1 MGQRGGPNIPL
12 QNLAFAFDPRNPQV
26 SVQSYSSVFGNFIA
40 AAIGA
45 TLAGSGTTI
54 GLLLAAAVDKLNF
67 SNLSSLNI
75 TGSLSIAAWIYPR
88 SFGGGNSARIYDKF
102 QYSPPAGSPAG
113 TSFYIDNNVGVNAI
127 AYSSGILFGT
137 TVRRIDNQVTLNTW
151 QHFAISHLGSAQ
163 TVTFYKN
170 GASIGSSGSTLA
182 PVAATGDSACIG
194 NNFAGQFNFDGTI
207 GTVRVYNRAISAT
220 EVAQIYNS
228 TKSRYGL

>member
-12 QNLAFAFDPRNPQV
+12 EQLQFAFDPKNPKV
-26 SVQSYSSVFGNFIA
+26 SISSYLSIFGQIA
-40 AAIGA
+40 SAIG
-45 TLAGSGTTI
+45 TSLSGTGFTS
-54 GLLLAAAVDKLNF
+54 GMLFSAVADKLNF
-67 SNLSSLNI
+67 ANLSTLNI
-75 TGSLSIAAWIYPR
+75 SGSLSIAAWIYPR
-88 SFGGGNSARIYDKF
+88 SFGGGNAARIYDKF
-102 QYSPPAGSPAG
+102 QYSPPFGAPAG
-113 TSFYIDNNVGVNAI
+113 TSFYIDNNVGTNAI
-127 AYSSGILFGT
+127 GYNSGLLFGT

-151 QHFAISHLGSAQ
+151 QHFAISHNASLS

-182 PVAATGDSACIG
+182 PVAATGSSVCVG
-194 NNFAGQFNFDGTI
+194 NNFAGQYNFDGTI

>member
-12 QNLAFAFDPRNPQV
+12 ENLQFAFDPRNPQV
-26 SVQSYSSVFGNFIA
+26 SVQSYASVFGNFIA

-54 GLLLAAAVDKLNF
+54 GLLLSSAAHMLNF
-67 SNLSSLNI
+67 TNLSSLNI

-102 QYSPPAGSPAG
+102 QYIGLQAG
-113 TSFYIDNNVGVNAI
+113 TSFYIDNSLGINSI
-127 AYSSGILFGT
+127 AVSSGVLLGT
-137 TVRRIDNQVTLNTW
+137 NVSRLNNQVTLNTW
-151 QHFAISHLGSAQ
+151 QHFAISHNGSNA
-163 TVTFYKN
+163 TITFYKN
-170 GASIGSSGSTLA
+170 GASIGSSGSLA
-182 PVAATGDSACIG
+182 PVAATGASACIG
-194 NNFAGQFNFDGTI
+194 NNFAGQYNFDGTI

-228 TKSRYGL
+228 SKSRYGL

>member
-12 QNLAFAFDPRNPQV
+12 ENLQFAFDPRNPQV
-26 SVQSYSSVFGNFIA
+26 SVQSYASVFGNFIA

-54 GLLLAAAVDKLNF
+54 GLLLSSAAHMLNF
-67 SNLSSLNI
+67 TNLSSLNI

-102 QYSPPAGSPAG
+102 QYTGLQAG
-113 TSFYIDNNVGVNAI
+113 TSFYIDNNLGINAI
-127 AYSSGILFGT
+127 ALSSGVLLGT
-137 TVRRIDNQVTLNTW
+137 NVSRLNNQVILNTW
-151 QHFAISHLGSAQ
+151 QHFAISHNGSNS
-163 TVTFYKN
+163 TITFYKN
-170 GASIGSSGSTLA
+170 GASIGSSGSFA
-182 PVAATGDSACIG
+182 PIAATGASACIG
-194 NNFAGQFNFDGTI
+194 NNFAGEYNFDGTI

-228 TKSRYGL
+228 SKSRYGL